1 MLGEG
6 GVQNS
11 TAAEPQFAALVERQI
26 KLAEHRLGQRLEHRI
41 DQLLAATGSVPAA
54 AAPAVDTET
63 AERLERLEAR
73 LEQTWEVCVVYAA
86 FIRVGCV

>member
-11 TAAEPQFAALVERQI
+11 AAAEPQFAALVERQI
-26 KLAEHRLGQRLEHRI
+26 KQAEHRLGQRLEHRI

-54 AAPAVDTET
+54 APTVDMET
-63 AERLERLEAR
+63 AERLERLETR
-73 LEQTWEVCVVYAA
+73 LEQTWEVCVVHAA
-86 FIRVGCV
+86 VIRVGCV